1 MVAVYAFAAWTVF
14 VWGTRISNVV
24 DDAGSSTFDLVLAV
38 VLTLLGVVV
47 LATAWR
53 RRPAWPVPTLVVA
66 TVAAWALRTPP
77 LLLDPEHGAAFKAVH
92 AGLAVV
98 SVVLAGL
105 AWRAWRAR
113 SSPAAVA
120 APAPAGSSG
129 AGRTT

>member
-38 VLTLLGVVV
+38 GLTLLGVVV

-53 RRPAWPVPTLVVA
+53 RRPAWPVPTLVVV
-66 TVAAWALRTPP
+66 TVAAWVLRTPP

-98 SVVLAGL
+98 SVVLAVL
-105 AWRAWRAR
+105 AWRSWRSVSAPAVPAAR
-113 SSPAAVA
+113 SGA
-120 APAPAGSSG
+120 
-129 AGRTT
+129 AGRDNR

>member
-1 MVAVYAFAAWTVF
+1 MVPVYAFAAWTVF

-24 DDAGSSTFDLVLAV
+24 DDPGSSTFDLVLAV
-38 VLTLLGVVV
+38 ALTVLGVVV

-53 RRPAWPVPTLVVA
+53 RRPAWPVPTLVVV

-98 SVVLAGL
+98 SVVLAVL
-105 AWRAWRAR
+105 AWRSWRSR
-113 SSPAAVA
+113 SSSAAVA
-120 APAPAGSSG
+120 APAGSSG